1 MAKSSTRKLCDLFFQ
16 LSTWTMLF
24 VRPVH
29 TCSSGPVSTTGAR
42 RLHWG
47 FIFDSSELTNAL
59 RQSFTKVKVL
69 SPTKLS
75 SLEKPIEA
83 EDNFL
88 CWKVAL
94 LPKQT
99 FFPVTGR
106 PENMAYFP
114 CMVLCSFPASE
125 PGKQQRDLALLCSRT
140 KSPLSCHFVLL
151 PDAPEPLSWAL
162 KDQRAVAGF
171 VC

>member
-1 MAKSSTRKLCDLFFQ
+1 
-16 LSTWTMLF
+16 MLF

-69 SPTKLS
+69 SPPKLS

-83 EDNFL
+83 EDTFL
-88 CWKVAL
+88 CWKVAF

-114 CMVLCSFPASE
+114 CMVLCSQECLHSIRFSFLNTSL
-125 PGKQQRDLALLCSRT
+125 KDLARCFCFGVSGCRT
-140 KSPLSCHFVLL
+140 SVCK
-151 PDAPEPLSWAL
+151 
-162 KDQRAVAGF
+162 QRRCG
-171 VC
+171 C